1 MHSLDNLA
9 RSCKFTSAILALA
22 SSSVKLSSF
31 PFSFSSMC
39 VVVWFGQVGE
49 EDTPLST
56 AGFSEKTKKTA
67 RKFLTNHVLKGI
79 WLLWCYECQEGQ

>member
-22 SSSVKLSSF
+22 SSSVKLS
-31 PFSFSSMC
+31 FSSMC
-39 VVVWFGQVGE
+39 VVVWVGPVAE

-67 RKFLTNHVLKGI
+67 RKFLTNY
-79 WLLWCYECQEGQ
+79 W